1 MITKTFS
8 VAVKK
13 FKCTQCFLWRYNQFV
28 TLETQRELEPK
39 CVPQL
44 FLDGYWGRAG
54 QLLVIFFRVL
64 SNNPRSLCER
74 LHDPVFLSFLKCRM
88 FRRKSISPVF
98 LLFNFQSVSG
108 HFPYLTLP
116 KPVMPLNKWVLL
128 HKVTF
133 ISTKR
138 NLLISL
144 ARSLVD
150 WRKLELLPTQNCSP
164 KLLTNVYLQLI
175 SY

>member
-1 MITKTFS
+1 MLFM
-8 VAVKK
+8 AVQPIRH
-13 FKCTQCFLWRYNQFV
+13 FRNAEGTGAEMCPAIISGW
-28 TLETQRELEPK
+28 
-39 CVPQL
+39 
-44 FLDGYWGRAG
+44 
-54 QLLVIFFRVL
+54 LLGTRRSAIGHFFRVL
-64 SNNPRSLCER
+64 SNKPRSLGER

-133 ISTKR
+133 IWTKR

-144 ARSLVD
+144 ARSLVA
-150 WRKLELLPTQNCSP
+150 WRKLELLPSQNCSP

>member
-1 MITKTFS
+1 MFFM
-8 VAVKK
+8 AVQPIRH
-13 FKCTQCFLWRYNQFV
+13 FRNAEGSGAEMCPAIISGWLLGTRRSAIGHFFL
-28 TLETQRELEPK
+28 
-39 CVPQL
+39 
-44 FLDGYWGRAG
+44 
-54 QLLVIFFRVL
+54 VL

-116 KPVMPLNKWVLL
+116 KPVMPLNKWVLFTQCYFYL
-128 HKVTF
+128 IEKKRFDVIGGEFGRLKKAGAVT
-133 ISTKR
+133 S
-138 NLLISL
+138 
-144 ARSLVD
+144 
-150 WRKLELLPTQNCSP
+150 LELLP
-164 KLLTNVYLQLI
+164 KRLTDVILQLF

>member
-1 MITKTFS
+1 M
-8 VAVKK
+8 KK
-13 FKCTQCFLWRYNQFV
+13 FKCTQSFLWRYNQFV
-28 TLETQRELEPK
+28 TLGTRRELEPK

-44 FLDGYWGRAG
+44 FLG
-54 QLLVIFFRVL
+54 LLLWTRRSAIGHFFRLL
-64 SNNPRSLCER
+64 SNNPRSLCES

-128 HKVTF
+128 QKVTF
-133 ISTKR
+133 IWTKR

-144 ARSLVD
+144 TRSLVD